1 MCKNF
6 SNYTILLLFVSYN
19 THQSSIKFFMFKQFI
34 LIATVLFAT
43 IGFSQNTFQLSG
55 KIIDK
60 NSKAPLES
68 ATIYLTSVKD
78 STIIDYT
85 ISDRSGNFLLKSRKT
100 ESNVN
105 FKISFNGYKNYNQK
119 IDNILVDKDFGLI
132 ELAEQT
138 AQLDEVVV
146 KGEIPPIQIKK
157 DTLEFNAGS
166 FKVGPDANVEK
177 LLKQLP
183 GVEID
188 EEGKITVNGKEVN
201 NILVNGKPFFGKD
214 GKIATQNLPADMID
228 KVQVT
233 DTKTKAEEISG
244 KASTSNE
251 STINL
256 TIQEEK
262 NKGLFGKATLGY
274 GSDKRYESSLLF
286 NYFKDTQKISVLSS
300 SNNIN
305 SVGFSMNEIF
315 DNMGGGRNRSI
326 WANSDSGAFSING
339 MQFGGN
345 TGITRSNLVGL
356 NYADEWFNKKV
367 DPNFSYYLN
376 TAITEN
382 KNRTKRTNLLP
393 TGTTKTDAES
403 SFKNDVVGHN
413 FSSEFEIKIDSTATI
428 YIIPTFSK
436 SDGKNRSE
444 SFSKSFDAN
453 DVLLNE
459 SDGSNFRET
468 DNNKFKNS
476 LYFSKSF
483 KKKGRSINFELNNE
497 NSNNKNKLN
506 TITNTIFYQS
516 GNTND
521 ARNQNIIN
529 EEKNNNYRI
538 ELGYN
543 EPINDSLT
551 INFQNYFDTKKG
563 IDSQN
568 TYNFNSVSNEYDV
581 FNGLL
586 SNVIDSK
593 NNKFGS
599 TIGLQ
604 LNKKKI
610 SGDLNV
616 GADFLSYNNQSN
628 YLGTVTTL
636 KNNYVYPK
644 VSSYVSYKIAKSKSI
659 YTNFNYE
666 VTLPTASQLLPFENL
681 ANPLNTIIG
690 NASLKPMEEY
700 STYMN
705 FNNYDYATRSGFY
718 AYFGGNIRNNDVVS
732 STVYDSDFK
741 ANTTYE
747 NVHKSYNAFA
757 GFSVNKSFKKE
768 KRTIKYGY
776 GIWANYNFNQGL
788 TNAALYESKA
798 LSLNPRVNFSYI
810 IEDLITI
817 SPSYRYN
824 YNITKF
830 DNYIIDETDNFKHIF
845 KLETTSYFPKH
856 FVLGNDFGYNYN
868 SNITGGF
875 QKDFYLW
882 NVSLGYNFFKDQL
895 LAKVKVYDLLNQ
907 NVNATRSI
915 SPTSI
920 TDSENTV
927 LQQYIMFSLTYKL
940 EKFGGK
946 KKESSN
952 FWN

>member
-1 MCKNF
+1 MLKQ
-6 SNYTILLLFVSYN
+6 ILLITFLL
-19 THQSSIKFFMFKQFI
+19 SSFFA
-34 LIATVLFAT
+34 L
-43 IGFSQNTFQLSG
+43 SQNTYQFSG
-55 KIIDK
+55 KIID
-60 NSKAPLES
+60 NVSKVPLES

-85 ISDRSGNFLLKSRKT
+85 ISDRNGNFTLKSRKT
-100 ESNVN
+100 ELGAN
-105 FKISFNGYKNYNQK
+105 FKISFNGYKNFTKK
-119 IDNILVDKDFGLI
+119 IENILADKDFGIISLS
-132 ELAEQT
+132 EQT
-138 AQLDEVVV
+138 SQLDEVIV

-166 FKVGPDANVEK
+166 FKVAPDANVEA

-188 EEGKITVNGKEVN
+188 DEGKITVNGKEVN

-214 GKIATQNLPADMID
+214 GKIATQNLPAEIID
-228 KVQVT
+228 KVQVS
-233 DTKTKAEEISG
+233 DTKTKAEELSG

-256 TIQEEK
+256 TIQEDK
-262 NKGLFGKATLGY
+262 NKGMFGKATLGY

-286 NYFKDTQKISVLSS
+286 NYFKDTQKISILGS

-315 DNMGGGRNRSI
+315 DNMGGGRNRSV
-326 WANSDSGAFSING
+326 WVNDNGSFGING

-345 TGITRSNLVGL
+345 SGITRSNMVGI
-356 NYADEWFNKKV
+356 NYADEWLNKKI

-393 TGTTKTDAES
+393 TGTTKTDSES
-403 SFKNDVVGHN
+403 SFKNDVIGHN
-413 FSSEFEIKIDSTATI
+413 FSTEIEIKIDSTATI
-428 YIIPTFSK
+428 YLSPSFSK
-436 SDGKNRSE
+436 SESKNNSV
-444 SFSKSFDAN
+444 SFSKSFDSS

-459 SDGSNFRET
+459 SDGSNYRESNT
-468 DNNKFKNS
+468 NNFKNTL
-476 LYFSKSF
+476 LYNKSF
-483 KKKGRSINFELNNE
+483 KKKGRTISFELNND
-497 NSNNKNKLN
+497 NSKNDNTLN
-506 TITNTIFYQS
+506 TITNTTFYQS

-521 ARNQNIIN
+521 ARNQNVLNN
-529 EEKNNNYRI
+529 ENNNNYRI
-538 ELGYN
+538 ELGFS

-551 INFQNYFDTKKG
+551 FNFQNKFDTNKG
-563 IDSQN
+563 TDSQN
-568 TYNFNSVSNEYDV
+568 TYNFNSVTNQYDT

-586 SNVIDSK
+586 SNTINSK
-593 NNKFGS
+593 NNTFGS
-599 TIGLQ
+599 SVGLQ

-610 SGDLNV
+610 SGNLNV
-616 GADFLSYNNQSN
+616 GADFLSYDNQSN
-628 YLGTVTTL
+628 YLGSITKL
-636 KNNYVYPK
+636 DNKYVYPN
-644 VSSYVSYKIAKSKSI
+644 VNGYVSYKLAKSKSI
-659 YTNFNYE
+659 YTNFNYKAS
-666 VTLPTASQLLPFENL
+666 LPTASQLLPFENL

-690 NASLKPMEEY
+690 NSNLNPTEKYRM
-700 STYMN
+700 YMN

-718 AYFGGNIRNNDVVS
+718 TYFGGDYDVNQVVV

-741 ANTTYE
+741 AITTYE
-747 NVHKSYNAFA
+747 NVDKSYSVWT
-757 GFSVNKSFKKE
+757 GFSVNKSYKKE

-776 GIWANYNFNQGL
+776 GIWSSYNFNQGL
-788 TNAALYESKA
+788 TNASLFESRA
-798 LSLNPRVNFSYI
+798 ISLTPRVNFSYI
-810 IEDLITI
+810 IEDKITI

-830 DNYIIDETDNFKHIF
+830 DNYVIDQTDNFRHTF
-845 KLETTSYFPKH
+845 KVETTSYWPKH
-856 FVLGNDFGYNYN
+856 FVLGNDFGYIYN

-915 SPTSI
+915 SPTAI

-927 LQQYIMFSLTYKL
+927 LQQYVMFSLTYKL

-946 KKESSN
+946 KKN
-952 FWN
+952 DNGINYF

>member
-1 MCKNF
+1 MPKHIIVF
-6 SNYTILLLFVSYN
+6 
-19 THQSSIKFFMFKQFI
+19 
-34 LIATVLFAT
+34 ATLLFAT
-43 IGFSQNTFQLSG
+43 FGFSQNTFQFSG
-55 KIIDK
+55 KIID
-60 NSKAPLES
+60 NVSKAPLES
-68 ATIYLTSVKD
+68 ATIYITSAKD

-85 ISDRSGNFLLKSRKT
+85 ISDRNGNFSLKSRKS
-100 ESNVN
+100 ESAVN
-105 FKISFNGYKNYNQK
+105 FKISFNGYKNYNK
-119 IDNILVDKDFGLI
+119 KLDNILVDKDFGVIGLS
-132 ELAEQT
+132 EQT
-138 AQLDEVVV
+138 SQLEEVIV

-157 DTLEFNAGS
+157 DTLEFNASS
-166 FKVGPDANVEK
+166 FKVAPDANVEK

-228 KVQVT
+228 KVQVS
-233 DTKTKAEEISG
+233 DTKTKAEELSG

-256 TIQEEK
+256 TIQEDK

-286 NYFKDTQKISVLSS
+286 NYFKDTQKISVLGS

-315 DNMGGGRNRSI
+315 DNMGGGRNRSV
-326 WANSDSGAFSING
+326 WASDNGTFSING

-345 TGITRSNLVGL
+345 SGITRSNLVGL
-356 NYADEWFNKKV
+356 NYADEWFNKKI

-393 TGTTKTDAES
+393 TGTTKTDSES
-403 SFKNDVVGHN
+403 SFKNDVIGHN
-413 FSSEFEIKIDSTATI
+413 FSTEIEIKIDSTATI
-428 YIIPTFSK
+428 YLSPSFSK
-436 SDGKNRSE
+436 SDAKNRSA
-444 SFSKSFDAN
+444 SFSKSYDSNDA
-453 DVLLNE
+453 LLNE
-459 SDGSNFRET
+459 SDGSNFNET
-468 DNNKFKNS
+468 DNNKFKNN
-476 LYFSKSF
+476 LYFNKSF
-483 KKKGRSINFELNNE
+483 KKKGRSLSLEFNND
-497 NSNNKNKLN
+497 NSKNDSKLN
-506 TITNTIFYQS
+506 TVTNTTFYQS

-521 ARNQNIIN
+521 SRNQNVLN
-529 EEKNNNYRI
+529 KENQNNYYVEI
-538 ELGYN
+538 GYS

-551 INFQNYFDTKKG
+551 LNLQNRFDTKKG
-563 IDSQN
+563 TDSRN
-568 TYNFNSVSNEYDV
+568 TYDFNSASNEYDT

-586 SNVIDSK
+586 SNTIDSK
-593 NNKFGS
+593 NNTFGS
-599 TIGLQ
+599 SVGLQ

-610 SGDLNV
+610 SGNINV

-628 YLGTVTTL
+628 YLGTTTDL
-636 KNNYVYPK
+636 KNNYVYPAING
-644 VSSYVSYKIAKSKSI
+644 YMSYKIAKSKSI
-659 YTNFNYE
+659 YANFNYDAS
-666 VTLPTASQLLPFENL
+666 LPSAEQLLPFENL

-690 NASLKPMEEY
+690 NANLNPTETYRM
-700 STYMN
+700 YMN

-718 AYFGGNIRNNDVVS
+718 AYLGGNVNANVVVS

-741 ANTTYE
+741 AITTYE
-747 NVHKSYNAFA
+747 NVDKSYNMFT
-757 GFSVNKSFKKE
+757 GFSVNKSYKKE

-798 LSLNPRVNFSYI
+798 ISLTPRVNFSYI
-810 IEDLITI
+810 IDDIITI
-817 SPSYRYN
+817 SPSYRYT
-824 YNITKF
+824 YNISKF
-830 DNYIIDETDNFKHIF
+830 DNYVIDKTDNFKHSF
-845 KLETTSYFPKH
+845 KIETTSYWPKS

-882 NVSLGYNFFKDQL
+882 NVSLGYNFYKDQL

-907 NVNATRSI
+907 NVNATRSV

-927 LQQYIMFSLTYKL
+927 LQQYVMFSLTYKL

-946 KKESSN
+946 KKESPN